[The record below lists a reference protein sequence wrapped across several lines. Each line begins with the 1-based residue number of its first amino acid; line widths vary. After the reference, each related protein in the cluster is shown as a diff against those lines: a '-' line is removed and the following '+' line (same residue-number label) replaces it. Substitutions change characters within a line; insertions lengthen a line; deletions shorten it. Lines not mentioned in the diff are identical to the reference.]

1 MIPLLCL
8 LTLAADV
15 PSGPE
20 KGAALPKLEAYAVT
34 GDDKDKTLDVTAA
47 GKDKLTLYLIV
58 GDEKFDRPMHR
69 FFKAIDDKLQAD
81 FQDVRGVTVF
91 LTQDEKKM
99 KEFLPRVQ
107 MSVNYGQLTLN
118 VFQGKEGPKDWNIN
132 SDAHLT
138 VLLAYKGKVVA
149 RYGYNSVNEAEAPA
163 VLRELSKHY
172 KKKGS

>member
-8 LTLAADV
+8 LALAADV

-99 KEFLPRVQ
+99 KEFLPRV
-107 MSVNYGQLTLN
+107 
-118 VFQGKEGPKDWNIN
+118 
-132 SDAHLT
+132 
-138 VLLAYKGKVVA
+138 
-149 RYGYNSVNEAEAPA
+149 
-163 VLRELSKHY
+163 
-172 KKKGS
+172 